1 MEDRKQQ
8 LLDIEHLSII
18 YKTDLETVYAVND
31 ISLSL
36 EKGQTLGLV
45 GETGAGKTT
54 TALAVMGLL
63 PERTARVTRGKILLD
78 GEDVCGMTEK
88 ELLRLRGEKASM
100 IFQDPMTALNPVLT
114 VGSQIGEALY
124 LHNAQELSREQIE
137 KKVEETLEMVGIPKE
152 RKNEYPYQFSGGM
165 RQRVVI
171 AIALVC
177 NPGLL
182 IADEPTTALDVTIQA
197 QILSMICDLQRKYG
211 TSVIM
216 ITHDLGVVAETC
228 DMVGIMYAGEIV
240 EYGTLED
247 IFTGKEHHPYT
258 KGLFGS
264 IPNLWEESD
273 RLHPIEGLM
282 PDPTLQPEGCRFAP
296 RCTECGEICRS
307 KKPPLR
313 EKDGHQIRCHF
324 HGGGDSLSA
333 EDRKEESHE

>member
-1 MEDRKQQ
+1 MEDILK
-8 LLDIEHLSII
+8 IEDLSII
-18 YKTDLETVYAVND
+18 YKTDLETVYAVNG
-31 ISLSL
+31 ISFSL
-36 EKGQTLGLV
+36 KQGETMGLV

-54 TALAVMGLL
+54 TAMGILGLL
-63 PERTARVTRGKILLD
+63 PKRTAKVTGGRILFD
-78 GEDVCGMTEK
+78 GQDICGMKEQELEK
-88 ELLRLRGEKASM
+88 IRGQQISM

-124 LHNAQELSREQIE
+124 LHNADELSQKEIE
-137 KKVEETLEMVGIPKE
+137 RKVEETLEMVGIPKT

-177 NPGLL
+177 NPKLL

-228 DMVGIMYAGEIV
+228 DKVGIMYAGEMV
-240 EYGTLED
+240 EYGTLTD
-247 IFTGKEHHPYT
+247 IFTGEFHHPYT

-264 IPNLWEESD
+264 IPSLTENTR

-282 PDPTLQPEGCRFAP
+282 PDPTQLPEGCKFAP
-296 RCTECGEICRS
+296 RCTKCMEICKQ
-307 KKPPLR
+307 KKPPVR
-313 EKDGHQIRCHF
+313 EMGGHQIRCHLF
-324 HGGGDSLSA
+324 ETDDAMKTENS
-333 EDRKEESHE
+333 EVVK